1 MSVSTSDF
9 RQIALRGEEGRAER
23 LFRASVSA
31 YCALTRPTRQD
42 ASQLDDLTLPHYEH
56 VSVEAR
62 RYVAAALSECRRA
75 PVLLVRRLAAEP
87 IEISAPVLMRS
98 PALSDFDLVSLI
110 AHHGIGHARAIAGRG
125 DLNPAIARLI
135 RALEAATSASE
146 QAELVP
152 EPEKAPSLEEEIVL
166 SPSLEPSRPGGRG
179 EEARARL
186 RAMMAVGGDA
196 QPASADRNVQVD
208 PAVRDKLRETALTGV
223 SALFQTAL
231 ADIAG
236 LDFSQAAPLSLRARR
251 RSLMLV
257 LRGLGLNAEQAFL
270 LVSAIDPQAHPN
282 TESIRLFVEHF
293 ELIRVDAGRD
303 EIRRLKADS
312 IAAVLR
318 RSQGE
323 TAQPP
328 EEGRRLWAS

>member
-1 MSVSTSDF
+1 MSTSDF

-31 YCALTRPTRQD
+31 YCALTRPTRRN
-42 ASQLDDLTLPHYEH
+42 AAQLDDLTLPLYEQ

-75 PVLLVRRLAAEP
+75 PLRLMRRLAAEP
-87 IEISAPVLMRS
+87 VEISAPLLMRS
-98 PALSDFDLVSLI
+98 PVLTDFDLVSLI
-110 AHHGIGHARAIAGRG
+110 AYHGIAHARAIASRSR
-125 DLNPAIARLI
+125 LNPAITRLI
-135 RALEAATSASE
+135 RMLEAATSASAQVE
-146 QAELVP
+146 QSE
-152 EPEKAPSLEEEIVL
+152 EPERTPSLEEEIVL
-166 SPSLEPSRPGGRG
+166 SPSLEPSRPGRAEETRG
-179 EEARARL
+179 RL

-196 QPASADRNVQVD
+196 QPALAGQTLQVD
-208 PAVRDKLRETALTGV
+208 PAARDKLRDTALTGV

-236 LDFSQAAPLSLRARR
+236 LDFSQAAPLTQRTRR

-282 TESIRLFVEHF
+282 AESIRLFVEHF

-323 TAQPP
+323 I
-328 EEGRRLWAS
+328 GRLAGERSRLSAS

>member
-31 YCALTRPTRQD
+31 YCALTRPTRRN
-42 ASQLDDLTLPHYEH
+42 ASQLDDLTLPHYDH

-98 PALSDFDLVSLI
+98 PALSDLDLVSLI
-110 AHHGIGHARAIAGRG
+110 AHHGIAHARAIASRSG
-125 DLNPAIARLI
+125 LNPAIGRLI

-146 QAELVP
+146 QVELAR
-152 EPEKAPSLEEEIVL
+152 EADKAPSLEEEIVL
-166 SPSLEPSRPGGRG
+166 SPSLEPSRPGGRA
-179 EEARARL
+179 EETRARL

-196 QPASADRNVQVD
+196 PPALANHTVQGT
-208 PAVRDKLRETALTGV
+208 PAVHDKLRDTALTGV
-223 SALFQTAL
+223 PSLFQTAL
-231 ADIAG
+231 ADLADI
-236 LDFSQAAPLSLRARR
+236 DFTQAAPLSLRARR
-251 RSLMLV
+251 RSLVLV

-270 LVSAIDPQAHPN
+270 LVSAVDPTAHPN
-282 TESIRLFVEHF
+282 AESIRLFVENF
-293 ELIRVDAGRD
+293 ELTHVEAGRD
-303 EIRRLKADS
+303 EIRRLRADS

-318 RSQGE
+318 RSQAGAASE
-323 TAQPP
+323 TGD
-328 EEGRRLWAS
+328 GRRLWAS